1 MTNTTDSA
9 LPEIVAH
16 RGNAADFPENTLP
29 AIESALQLG
38 VRFVE
43 FDIQLTADAR
53 PVLFHD
59 EKLNRTTGRAGKI
72 ADLPWRAVR
81 TIPAHE
87 PERFGDQYNYI
98 TIPSLEQAVALLHDW
113 PDAFAFVE
121 IKKESVHDF
130 GIPRVIGAVL
140 PLIAGVHDRCALISF
155 EREVLEATPPDLARG
170 WVLGGFDEQW
180 RKKVQAVAP
189 EFLFINNKRLPRDG
203 ELWPGDWR
211 WCVYD
216 IPEPDRG
223 LALCRRGAQLIETT
237 AVRNYADD
245 PRFAERF
252 R

>member
-1 MTNTTDSA
+1 MTHRKDTS

-43 FDIQLTADAR
+43 FDIQLTVDGI

-59 EKLNRTTGRAGKI
+59 EKLKRTTGRDGRI
-72 ADLPWRAVR
+72 TDLPWQTVS
-81 TIPAHE
+81 TTPAHE
-87 PERFGDQYNYI
+87 PKRFGDRYDHV
-98 TIPSLEQAVALLHDW
+98 TIPSLEQAVTLLQNW
-113 PDAFAFVE
+113 PKAFAFVE
-121 IKKESVHDF
+121 IKKESVRSV
-130 GIPRVIGAVL
+130 GIQRVMDAVL
-140 PLIAGVHDRCALISF
+140 PLIARVHDRCALISF
-155 EREVLEATPPDLARG
+155 EPEVLEATPANLARG
-170 WVLGGFDEQW
+170 WVLRGFDGQW
-180 RKKVQAVAP
+180 QQKMQTMAP
-189 EFLFINNKRLPRDG
+189 GFLFINDKRLPRDG

-216 IPEPDRG
+216 IPDPDRG
-223 LALCRRGAQLIETT
+223 LALYQRGAQLIETA
-237 AVRNYADD
+237 AVRNYVDD

>member
-1 MTNTTDSA
+1 MMRERVSA

-16 RGNAADFPENTLP
+16 RGNAAAFPENTLP

-59 EKLNRTTGRAGKI
+59 EKLIRTTGRKGKI

-87 PERFGDQYNYI
+87 PKRFGDQYDHV
-98 TIPSLEQAVALLHDW
+98 TIPSLEQAITLLQNW
-113 PDAFAFVE
+113 PKAFAFIE
-121 IKKESVHDF
+121 IKKESMHDF
-130 GIPRVIGAVL
+130 GIQRVIGAVL
-140 PLIAGVHDRCALISF
+140 PVIAAVHDRCAIISF

-170 WVLGGFDEQW
+170 WVLRGFDEQW
-180 RKKVQAVAP
+180 RQTVQTIAP
-189 EFLFINNKRLPRDG
+189 GFLFINNKHLPRDG
-203 ELWPGDWR
+203 ELWPGHWR

-223 LALCRRGAQLIETT
+223 LALYQRGAHLIETA

-245 PRFAERF
+245 PRFAEHF